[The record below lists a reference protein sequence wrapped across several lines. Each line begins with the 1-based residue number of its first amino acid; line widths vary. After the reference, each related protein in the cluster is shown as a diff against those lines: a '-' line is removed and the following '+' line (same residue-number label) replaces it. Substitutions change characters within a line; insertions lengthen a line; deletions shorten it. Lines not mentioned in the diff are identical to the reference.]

1 VEGVCYPTEAEC
13 DKSKVKNCTTA
24 SEFARTFMTMS
35 PPITT
40 VMDRKYIGGVC
51 HRMLSDTS
59 IYVAI
64 MGSISVSGTNSK
76 VMIYGME

>member
-1 VEGVCYPTEAEC
+1 
-13 DKSKVKNCTTA
+13 
-24 SEFARTFMTMS
+24 
-35 PPITT
+35 
-40 VMDRKYIGGVC
+40 
-51 HRMLSDTS
+51 MLSDTS